1 MCGQANSIA
10 VTHTHARR
18 RQRPP
23 RARYNDTH
31 IVALAQN
38 LDNESTLENKSSA
51 WIEATGLDG
60 LQARMFDLAVKAAT
74 SDDAACSMNI
84 VTNDHVCSGPGHH
97 WTNVYIRIGAKDE
110 AAATIKDMPVGMTLH
125 PDVGGSPPQ

>member
-1 MCGQANSIA
+1 MRNAQKTSFRAIWTTGGKVGAQPLN
-10 VTHTHARR
+10 
-18 RQRPP
+18 RQNPGCQG
-23 RARYNDTH
+23 DT
-31 IVALAQN
+31 
-38 LDNESTLENKSSA
+38 SP

-60 LQARMFDLAVKAAT
+60 LQARMFDLAAKAAT

-110 AAATIKDMPVGMTLH
+110 AAATIKDMPVGMTLD

>member
-1 MCGQANSIA
+1 VAAQIA
-10 VTHTHARR
+10 VTHTHAQR

-23 RARYNDTH
+23 RARYRDTH

-38 LDNESTLENKSSA
+38 LDNASTLENKSSA

-60 LQARMFDLAVKAAT
+60 LQARMLDLAAKAAT

-84 VTNDHVCSGPGHH
+84 VTNDHVCSGPGH
-97 WTNVYIRIGAKDE
+97 TGRTFTSALGRRTKRRRPSRTCRLA
-110 AAATIKDMPVGMTLH
+110 
-125 PDVGGSPPQ
+125 